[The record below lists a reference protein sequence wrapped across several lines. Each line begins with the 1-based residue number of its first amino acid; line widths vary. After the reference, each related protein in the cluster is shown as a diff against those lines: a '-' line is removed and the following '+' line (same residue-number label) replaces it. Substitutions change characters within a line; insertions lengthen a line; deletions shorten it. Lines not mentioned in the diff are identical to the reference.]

1 MHSLPTISSAFV
13 VAEQTLS
20 FATMN
25 PKQLA
30 FALAAALPSATEAF
44 SPNTPRPAHTQLH
57 YRSYDDAVVDASV
70 WQDVDG
76 DRVSLAS
83 LVEPSS
89 RLVPTMPS
97 PTLNADDAPRRPSAT
112 PAIAIQDA
120 DGDMTSLSS
129 LVERPTKAAV
139 VVHGANDYF

>member
-1 MHSLPTISSAFV
+1 
-13 VAEQTLS
+13 
-20 FATMN
+20 MN

-30 FALAAALPSATEAF
+30 FALTAALPSVALAF

-83 LVEPSS
+83 LAEPSS
-89 RLVPTMPS
+89 RLLPTMPS
-97 PTLNADDAPRRPSAT
+97 PTDDAPRRPSAT

-129 LVERPTKAAV
+129 LVERPAKAAV

>member
-1 MHSLPTISSAFV
+1 
-13 VAEQTLS
+13 
-20 FATMN
+20 MN

-30 FALAAALPSATEAF
+30 FALAAALPSVALAF
-44 SPNTPRPAHTQLH
+44 SPNTPRPAYTQLH

-89 RLVPTMPS
+89 RLLPTMQS
-97 PTLNADDAPRRPSAT
+97 PTLNAADDAPRKPIAAM
-112 PAIAIQDA
+112 AIATQDA

-129 LVERPTKAAV
+129 LVERPTKAMV